1 MCEDLD
7 KVRSWADV
15 ILLLYSVTDSESYV
29 TATLAHKHINN
40 YNNNNNNNYNNNSSS
55 SSGTGSGS
63 GQPNRKVW
71 RRQAVIMS
79 LL

>member
-7 KVRSWADV
+7 KVRTWADV

-40 YNNNNNNNYNNNSSS
+40 NNTSSNVS
-55 SSGTGSGS
+55 GTSSGL
-63 GQPNRKVW
+63 QPNRKVCK
-71 RRQAVIMS
+71 RQDLMI
-79 LL
+79 

>member
-15 ILLLYSVTDSESYV
+15 ILVLYSVTDSESYV

-40 YNNNNNNNYNNNSSS
+40 NNNK
-55 SSGTGSGS
+55 SSGINTS
-63 GQPNRKVW
+63 GQPHRKVSGGD
-71 RRQAVIMS
+71 RI
-79 LL
+79 

>member
-40 YNNNNNNNYNNNSSS
+40 NNNTSSNVSGS
-55 SSGTGSGS
+55 SSG
-63 GQPNRKVW
+63 GQPNRKVCK
-71 RRQAVIMS
+71 RQDLMI
-79 LL
+79 

>member
-40 YNNNNNNNYNNNSSS
+40 NNNTSSNV
-55 SSGTGSGS
+55 SGTSNG
-63 GQPNRKVW
+63 GQPNRKVCK
-71 RRQAVIMS
+71 RQDLMI
-79 LL
+79 

>member
-15 ILLLYSVTDSESYV
+15 ILVLYSVTDSESYV

-40 YNNNNNNNYNNNSSS
+40 NNNNYS
-55 SSGTGSGS
+55 GSGS
-63 GQPNRKVW
+63 GSQANRKVSGGD
-71 RRQAVIMS
+71 RI
-79 LL
+79 

>member
-40 YNNNNNNNYNNNSSS
+40 YNNNNNNYNNYNDNSCD
-55 SSGTGSGS
+55 
-63 GQPNRKVW
+63 N
-71 RRQAVIMS
+71 
-79 LL
+79 

>member
-40 YNNNNNNNYNNNSSS
+40 YNNNNNNNNNNSSS
-55 SSGTGSGS
+55 SGTGS

-79 LL
+79 L

>member
-40 YNNNNNNNYNNNSSS
+40 YNNNNNNNNNSSS
-55 SSGTGSGS
+55 SGTGS

>member
-15 ILLLYSVTDSESYV
+15 ILVLYSVTDSDSYI

-40 YNNNNNNNYNNNSSS
+40 TNNN
-55 SSGTGSGS
+55 
-63 GQPNRKVW
+63 QPNRKVAVPD
-71 RRQAVIMS
+71 RRTR
-79 LL
+79 